1 MTRPSRIMATVV
13 AASISYAGLAQTA
26 QAGGLISAEQVVQ
39 RQAQAHA
46 VGDERTRLLQVLD
59 RADVAASLA
68 ARGVDA
74 DEARARV
81 AALSDAEAAQLMAE
95 IDRAPAGASELIG
108 TLILVFVL
116 LVFSDLLGFTR
127 IFPFLRPAR

>member
-1 MTRPSRIMATVV
+1 MTRRTRFMATVV
-13 AASISYAGLAQTA
+13 AVCISYAGLAQTA
-26 QAGGLISAEQVVQ
+26 QAVELISAEQVAQ
-39 RQAQAHA
+39 GQAQAA
-46 VGDERTRLLQVLD
+46 VVGDERTRLLQVLD
-59 RADVAASLA
+59 RADVAASLV
-68 ARGVDA
+68 ARGVSV
-74 DEARARV
+74 EQARTRV